1 MKLESTRGTSNR
13 TAKLTERQA
22 QIILDLKDSGRRAK
36 DVGNQFCVSDA
47 TVRRIWKRQ
56 LWSHLQRGNGG
67 E

>member
-22 QIILDLKDSGRRAK
+22 QTILDLQSSGRYAK
-36 DVGNQFCVSDA
+36 DIGNQFGVSDA

-56 LWSHLQRGNGG
+56 LWGHLQRKQID
-67 E
+67 